1 MPKVTINDSKGLVQS
16 SGSGFE
22 VDSAVALTST
32 LVLGGNATLSAV
44 NASGAVALAS
54 TLAVTG
60 AVTLSAAL
68 IGSIDTRAEQGAVS
82 LTSVSTL
89 VTTTNARAITL
100 AAGTAGQIK
109 IIMMTV
115 DGGDAT
121 LTPAGG
127 ILGGTTTITF
137 GDVGDTIV
145 LVYSGAK
152 WAIISNEGCV
162 VA

>member
-1 MPKVTINDSKGLVQS
+1 MPKVTVDDSKGLVQS

-22 VDSAVALTST
+22 VSSAMVASD
-32 LVLGGNATLSAV
+32 
-44 NASGAVALAS
+44 
-54 TLAVTG
+54 TLAVAG
-60 AVTLSAAL
+60 AATLSAAL
-68 IGSIDTRAEQGAVS
+68 ICGVDTRAEAGAVS
-82 LTSVSTL
+82 LTSVVTL
-89 VTTTNARAITL
+89 VTTTSARAITL

-121 LTPAGG
+121 LTPGGG
-127 ILGGTTTITF
+127 ILGGGTTITF
-137 GDVGDTIV
+137 GDVGDVVV

-152 WAIISNEGCV
+152 WAVASNVGCT

>member
-1 MPKVTINDSKGLVQS
+1 MPKVTVDDSKGLVQS

-22 VDSAVALTST
+22 VSSAMVASDTLAVA
-32 LVLGGNATLSAV
+32 GAATLSAALTV
-44 NASGAVALAS
+44 AGAA
-54 TLAVTG
+54 
-60 AVTLSAAL
+60 TLSAAL
-68 IGSIDTRAEQGAVS
+68 IGGVDTRAEAGAVS
-82 LTSVSTL
+82 LTSVVTL
-89 VTTTNARAITL
+89 VTTTSARAITL

-137 GDVGDTIV
+137 GAIGDVVV

-152 WAIISNEGCV
+152 WAVASNVGCT